1 MAEKRK
7 MALLCNAAFVSI
19 AGSELVI
26 MELAEELLTRGWEV
40 VICAWVIAD
49 PMKSLAKKA
58 GVRLLEDP
66 LEARPFQYDLVWC
79 QNRLE
84 PIFDYSPSDQDVER
98 TFFSFAHLDR
108 TWSYAQP
115 GVVAEGLLGQ
125 LFVVISE
132 KAVNR
137 VVERGLPKPLVTM
150 FRNAA
155 PAVFEMAPPP
165 LKSTPERVL
174 IVSNHAP
181 EELREA
187 ASRLR
192 SEGIDVA
199 HFGTGGDV
207 TGHRLLPADLAGA
220 DAVVSIGKTVPYA
233 LRARRAVYVY
243 DHFGGPGWLTRDNF
257 AAARE
262 RNFSGL
268 CYPRKLCGAEIAE
281 EITSGYRCAA
291 EQAACLP
298 AETINVFRLERFV
311 DQLLSDAE
319 NARTAREHRA
329 KMEAQAVTLRTE
341 RDLAHAAGSYFRRV
355 IRAQLRKVA
364 IKDGTINHAGS

>member
-1 MAEKRK
+1 
-7 MALLCNAAFVSI
+7 MALLCNGAFVSI

-26 MELAEELLTRGWEV
+26 MELAEELLARNWEV

-58 GVRLLEDP
+58 GARLLANP
-66 LEARPFQYDLVWC
+66 LEAKPFQYDLVWC

-84 PIFDYSPSDQDVER
+84 PIFHYSPSDQDVEG

-108 TWSYAQP
+108 NWSYAQP

-125 LFVVISE
+125 LFVVTSE
-132 KAVNR
+132 KAVDG
-137 VVERGLPKPLVTM
+137 VVEGGLPRPLVKM

-155 PAVFEMAPPP
+155 PAAFEMAPPP
-165 LKSTPERVL
+165 LKKMPERVL

-181 EELREA
+181 GELRDA
-187 ASRLR
+187 ASELR
-192 SEGIDVA
+192 SGGIEVV

-207 TGHRLLPADLAGA
+207 TGHRLRPADFGAA
-220 DAVVSIGKTVPYA
+220 DAVVTIGKTVPYA

-243 DHFGGPGWLTRDNF
+243 DHFGGPGWLSRENF

-268 CYPRKLCGAEIAE
+268 CCSRKLRGVDIAE
-281 EITSGYRCAA
+281 EITSGYHRAA
-291 EQAACLP
+291 EQAADFS
-298 AETINVFRLERFV
+298 AETIDVFRLERFV
-311 DQLLSDAE
+311 DQLLADAE
-319 NARTAREHRA
+319 NARAPREHLARMA
-329 KMEAQAVTLRTE
+329 AQAVTLRAE
-341 RDLAHAAGSYFRRV
+341 RNLAHSAGIYFKRMIRSQLKKKAIQDRARKQAGS
-355 IRAQLRKVA
+355 
-364 IKDGTINHAGS
+364 